1 METDRAT
8 TVLKSWPTSHP
19 FFSLHQASDVSQF
32 LEDVGH
38 VFGASLPKS
47 LRRHATLVLALTRV
61 AWHHVAYSAP
71 NVYSLLSVELRA
83 GKG

>member
-1 METDRAT
+1 MKGHRAC
-8 TVLKSWPTSHP
+8 LRCGLIKC
-19 FFSLHQASDVSQF
+19 FSQF

>member
-1 METDRAT
+1 MENDRAT
-8 TVLKSWPTSHP
+8 TVLKSWSTSHP
-19 FFSLHQASDVSQF
+19 FPAQASDVSQF